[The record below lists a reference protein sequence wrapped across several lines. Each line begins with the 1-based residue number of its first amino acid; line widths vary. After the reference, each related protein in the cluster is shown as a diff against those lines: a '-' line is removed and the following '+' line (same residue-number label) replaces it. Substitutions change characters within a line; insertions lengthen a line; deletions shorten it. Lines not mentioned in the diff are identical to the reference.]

1 VIPLVGTSRL
11 PVRLTLSLR
20 SLAETQ
26 NLQAGPPA
34 YPERVP
40 EQRRGLLLGV
50 AAYGLWG
57 GFPLYFPLLEPAS
70 ALEILAHRILWSM
83 VTMGLLVVL
92 FRRTPQLRA
101 ILADRRTSLLLASA
115 AMVITFNWATYI
127 YGVNNEKVVE
137 TSLGY
142 FINPLVTV
150 LMGVL
155 ILGERLRPLQ
165 WVALGVAG
173 LAVVVL
179 TVDYGRLPYIALVL
193 AFSFGTYGLLKKTA
207 NVGAVES
214 LAVETSAIAP
224 LAAVYLGWLVVTG
237 SSTFGSEG
245 AGHALLLSS
254 TGIVTAIPLICFGA
268 AATRVSMTTLGLLQY
283 LAPVLQFA
291 LGVFVLDEAMPTSRW
306 VGFVLVW
313 IALVVFTVEATNH
326 HRRQLRLT
334 ALASAA

>member
-1 VIPLVGTSRL
+1 
-11 PVRLTLSLR
+11 
-20 SLAETQ
+20 
-26 NLQAGPPA
+26 
-34 YPERVP
+34 VP

-57 GFPLYFPLLEPAS
+57 GFPLYWPLLEPAG

-83 VTMGLLVVL
+83 VTMGLLVVI

-101 ILADRRTSLLLASA
+101 ILADRRTFLLLATA
-115 AMVITFNWATYI
+115 ALIITVNWATYI
-127 YGVNNEKVVE
+127 YGVNNERVVE

-165 WVALGVAG
+165 WGALGIAS

-207 NVGAVES
+207 NVGALES
-214 LAVETSAIAP
+214 LAVETTVVAP
-224 LAAVYLGWLVVTG
+224 LAAAYLGWLIASG
-237 SSTFGSEG
+237 ASSFSTEG
-245 AGHALLLSS
+245 AGHVLLLTS

-291 LGVFVLDEAMPTSRW
+291 LGVFVLDEAMPASRW
-306 VGFVLVW
+306 IGFVLVW
-313 IALVVFTVEATNH
+313 IALVIFTVEATNH

-334 ALASAA
+334 ALASAAA

>member
-1 VIPLVGTSRL
+1 MSCGV
-11 PVRLTLSLR
+11 TLSLR

-26 NLQAGPPA
+26 RFGPSSPP

-40 EQRRGLLLGV
+40 EQRRGLLLGI

-57 GFPLYFPLLEPAS
+57 GFPLYWPLLEPAG
-70 ALEILAHRILWSM
+70 AIEILAHRILWSM
-83 VTMGLLVVL
+83 VTLGLLVII

-101 ILADRRTSLLLASA
+101 ILADRRTFLLLASA
-115 AMVITFNWATYI
+115 ALIITVNWATYI
-127 YGVNNEKVVE
+127 YGVNNERVVE

-150 LMGVL
+150 LMGVF

-165 WVALGVAG
+165 WAALGVAS

-207 NVGAVES
+207 DVGAVES
-214 LAVETSAIAP
+214 LAVETTVVAP
-224 LAAVYLGWLVVTG
+224 LAAVYLGWLIASG
-237 SSTFGSEG
+237 SSSFGSEG
-245 AGHALLLSS
+245 AGHALLLASA
-254 TGIVTAIPLICFGA
+254 GIVTAIPLICFSA
-268 AATRVSMTTLGLLQY
+268 AATRVPMTTLGLLQY

-291 LGVFVLDEAMPTSRW
+291 LGVFVLDEDMPASRW
-306 VGFVLVW
+306 IGFVLVW
-313 IALVVFTVEATNH
+313 IALVVFTIEATTH
-326 HRRQLRLT
+326 RRRQLRLT
-334 ALASAA
+334 ALASAAA